1 MVGSPVSSRNNKDD
15 SACDA
20 HFEAG
25 PLRTA
30 SRRGS
35 INLGTPFINKG
46 ETGLLKMLRFWERN
60 PYEATPGRCTA
71 PRRCVAR
78 RGLRQPTVRM
88 WQSSNQ
94 SLTPHPA
101 KPPWF
106 VKTAVRPRSGPPA
119 HPFEQS
125 VRSRFPPAHIYP
137 ASNVSSAVLPWR
149 YRPPPSLQAPL
160 LPLLC
165 PPPPLFS
172 VAAATASGS
181 AS

>member
-125 VRSRFPPAHIYP
+125 VRSRFPPAIPGFQRLLRRSPMAVSATALSPGAP
-137 ASNVSSAVLPWR
+137 APSPLPSS
-149 YRPPPSLQAPL
+149 SPL
-160 LPLLC
+160 LRC
-165 PPPPLFS
+165 
-172 VAAATASGS
+172 GRHC
-181 AS
+181 